1 MQDEYFCRGCSG
13 SGELPA
19 DGEGYRQDT
28 RRRTLIGQDVMTE
41 TTTST
46 PHDAVFKTFMTHPET
61 ARDFL
66 AIHLPAPLRA
76 QCDLS
81 TLQLESS
88 SFIDEELKETHSDVL
103 WSVNTAQGKG
113 YVYALVEHQST
124 AQKNMTFRLMYYAFS
139 AMHRHLKNVDNQL
152 PLVIPI
158 LFYHGERSP
167 YPYSMRWWEAFSHPA
182 LAKQLYFEALPLVD
196 ITVLSD
202 DEIATHRRMAV
213 LEFLQKHIR
222 RRDLLELT
230 DALARLLAPGYTT
243 QSQFD
248 AMMSYIAQAGHSAS
262 LFVFFRRLARKVPQH
277 KETLMTIAEW
287 MEKERE
293 KGIDFGRRLGM
304 NKGRREGIKDG
315 LRRGLD
321 KGQREGERNAK
332 RQIAQALLATGIDV
346 AIIAKTTGL
355 TVAEIEA
362 LA

>member
-1 MQDEYFCRGCSG
+1 MT
-13 SGELPA
+13 
-19 DGEGYRQDT
+19 DT
-28 RRRTLIGQDVMTE
+28 TR
-41 TTTST
+41 ST

-66 AIHLPAPLRA
+66 TAHLPASLRDL
-76 QCDLS
+76 CDLS

-103 WSVNTAQGKG
+103 WSVRTPAGKG
-113 YVYALVEHQST
+113 YVYALIEHQST

-139 AMHRHLKNVDNQL
+139 VMHRHLKNVDNQL
-152 PLVIPI
+152 PLVIPV

-167 YPYSMRWWEAFSHPA
+167 YPYSMRWWEAFSHPE
-182 LAKQLYFEALPLVD
+182 LAKQLYFDALPLVD

-222 RRDLLELT
+222 RRDLLELIDT
-230 DALARLLAPGYTT
+230 LASLLAPGYTT

-248 AMMSYIAQAGHSAS
+248 AIMSYVAQAGHSAS
-262 LFVFFRRLARKVPQH
+262 LFVFFRRLARKAPQH

-304 NKGRREGIKDG
+304 SKGRREGIKDG
-315 LRRGLD
+315 LRQGLD
-321 KGQREGERNAK
+321 AGRREGIKDGLRQGLDAGRKDGLRQGLNEGQRHATRK
-332 RQIAQALLATGIDV
+332 IAQAMLANGIDIE
-346 AIIAKTTGL
+346 IIAKTTGL
-355 TVAEIEA
+355 TRAEIET